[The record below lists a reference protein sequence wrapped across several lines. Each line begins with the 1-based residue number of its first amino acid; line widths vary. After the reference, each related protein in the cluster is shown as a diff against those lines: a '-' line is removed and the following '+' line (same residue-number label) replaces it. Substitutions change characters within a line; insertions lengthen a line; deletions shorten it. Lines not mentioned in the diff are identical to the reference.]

1 MRFLLFLILISNIA
15 VSQVSKPLTAN
26 IPRPKLVVGLVV
38 DQMRWDYLYRYYDRY
53 APDGGFRRLLTKGF
67 SCDNTFINY
76 LPSYTACGHT
86 ALFTGSVP
94 AIHGITGNEWWEVID
109 KKSMYCVQ
117 DDGVT
122 GVGTNAKAGQMSP
135 KNLQVTTIG
144 DELRLATNFRGKVI
158 GVAFKDRGAI

>member
-67 SCDNTFINY
+67 SCDNTFMVIRLY
-76 LPSYTACGHT
+76 SRAPFRPSMVLP
-86 ALFTGSVP
+86 
-94 AIHGITGNEWWEVID
+94 
-109 KKSMYCVQ
+109 
-117 DDGVT
+117 
-122 GVGTNAKAGQMSP
+122 
-135 KNLQVTTIG
+135 
-144 DELRLATNFRGKVI
+144 ATNGGK
-158 GVAFKDRGAI
+158 